1 MAAILDS
8 LRQCREN
15 DDVHHEQETAGSTVS
30 ASNGTV
36 SSLNKPKRRRAPIIM
51 LESPTGTGKSLSL
64 ACASMAWLRY
74 CEDADINELVPPPLP
89 STDMEL
95 QKKTA
100 DASADSAVAATTT
113 ASANKHDDGSH
124 TISPSPMSPSNETSK
139 SANITTTTSTTSTKR
154 KYDWLDS
161 WQPSEQLISQPI
173 ISQSTKNS
181 TNLQSN
187 SYLTKDQ
194 QKEQVKKY
202 AITNRTALNNELNGI
217 RARLDRLI
225 NVAGVV
231 HDVAA
236 KGKSDSTISNA
247 NMREKERTLR
257 ENLVRSGVSSALA
270 GERKRSRSL
279 ARASGERGVE
289 NCVTKKKNNSKEGRE
304 ENDFLVEEYHSDEE
318 CGGNKCGGVSSDSED
333 DNVALIAL
341 GRDSNSEGRQS
352 KAQGVESVSLSAKA
366 LLHGSNLDGSG
377 YQNDPERNACAKHSN
392 TNTNNTLSVGD
403 VTPGTG
409 IRKIIYAARTHSQ
422 LSQFIGELRRT
433 HWGETVKVVAL
444 GSRSLLC
451 GNEDV
456 LYASKTNKKNSR
468 RNESEI
474 TEMCL
479 DMQKIKRDGKKKSDD
494 GKGKKVSSCPYL
506 ASPEAVST
514 LAMHAL
520 VRPSDIEDTA
530 NLGKASR
537 VCSYY
542 ASRKALAAAE
552 VVVLPYNT
560 LLSPQARQSVGLSI
574 KNALI
579 VVDEAHNLPEALRN
593 ISSCQL
599 SLPVME
605 AAMSQLL
612 AYTRRYSGRLA
623 GRNLF
628 YLGQIRKVLLA
639 MIKYLKRPPPA
650 SSHGSDVTKDES
662 IRTKEMMAAVD
673 LMFRLKL
680 DNVNLFALLRYL
692 EKSRLSQKLLGF
704 VNHTVASSEENAN
717 NTANNNDQSEFMS
730 KHVSSLSI
738 VETFFQRLTTTS
750 REGKIIVEWSLESED
765 EESSFTTKPPTFRFV
780 QIHSASQL
788 DNIVEEAHAVVLAG
802 GTLRPFSHVA
812 AELFGDNVD
821 VMKAASNAE
830 MQLAREYDV
839 VHNTSGSSSASP
851 PSSLV
856 QITQQLTTFTCGHVI
871 PPSNVVTACLSFG
884 PTSHKLDFRHNSRS
898 SNAMIDELGRV
909 LLNMCNVVPS
919 GFVVFLP
926 SYNYESQVFQ
936 RWRST
941 GMLAQIDKK
950 KRIHREPKN
959 SRDLETAL
967 ARYSTEASSSI
978 AGALLFSVM
987 GGKMSEGINFAND
1000 MARCVLVVGLPYPDI
1015 TDPVL
1020 KEKMQCLDREY
1031 RKSGTGITGQ
1041 SYYQNLCMRTV
1052 NQSVGRAIRHANDYA
1067 AIVLADYRYASEPR
1081 IWKGLPQW
1089 LRRGYGN
1096 PDQENAS
1103 FGMVLKNVRT
1113 FFAER

>member
-1 MAAILDS
+1 
-8 LRQCREN
+8 
-15 DDVHHEQETAGSTVS
+15 
-30 ASNGTV
+30 
-36 SSLNKPKRRRAPIIM
+36 M

-74 CEDADINELVPPPLP
+74 CEDADINEL
-89 STDMEL
+89 
-95 QKKTA
+95 
-100 DASADSAVAATTT
+100 
-113 ASANKHDDGSH
+113 HDGCSH

-194 QKEQVKKY
+194 QKEQVKKF

-231 HDVAA
+231 HD
-236 KGKSDSTISNA
+236 
-247 NMREKERTLR
+247 
-257 ENLVRSGVSSALA
+257 
-270 GERKRSRSL
+270 
-279 ARASGERGVE
+279 
-289 NCVTKKKNNSKEGRE
+289 KNNSKEGRE

-341 GRDSNSEGRQS
+341 G
-352 KAQGVESVSLSAKA
+352 
-366 LLHGSNLDGSG
+366 
-377 YQNDPERNACAKHSN
+377 P
-392 TNTNNTLSVGD
+392 
-403 VTPGTG
+403 
-409 IRKIIYAARTHSQ
+409 RTHSQ

-750 REGKIIVEWSLESED
+750 REGKIIVEWSLESDD
-765 EESSFTTKPPTFRFV
+765 EESSFTTKPPTFRF
-780 QIHSASQL
+780 L

-802 GTLRPFSHVA
+802 GTLRPFSH
-812 AELFGDNVD
+812 
-821 VMKAASNAE
+821 
-830 MQLAREYDV
+830 LAREYDV

-967 ARYSTEASSSI
+967 ARYSTEASSSK

-1089 LRRGYGN
+1089 L
-1096 PDQENAS
+1096 
-1103 FGMVLKNVRT
+1103 
-1113 FFAER
+1113 